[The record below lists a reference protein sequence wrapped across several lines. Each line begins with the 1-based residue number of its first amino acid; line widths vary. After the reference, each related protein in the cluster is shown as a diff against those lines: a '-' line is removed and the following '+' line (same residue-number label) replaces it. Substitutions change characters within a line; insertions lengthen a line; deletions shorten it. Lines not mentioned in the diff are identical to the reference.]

1 MSEPPFVHYDDVGRL
16 PGGDFR
22 FLHVEPISIRVRK
35 YNWELFPH
43 RHRDLF
49 QLFLIDTGAGRVNFD
64 LWEDGFQAPA
74 LVFVPALVI
83 HSLRYETGTRGRI
96 LTLSDAYLDELVRF
110 SGESEVLAGLQQQA
124 YVQPL
129 GVDKQAY
136 ARIAAALGTI
146 AENLGAA
153 EPRRGRGAMC
163 SAFLLE
169 ILSWLARLGHERV
182 RPPGPEQLRRSQ
194 LYKRFRDC
202 LEQHFRE
209 QLPISSYVEKLGV
222 TERTLLRACREVAGE
237 SPLKIVHRRVLLE
250 AQRLLLYSAMSVT
263 QIAYHLNFKE
273 PSHFNR
279 FFVEQTE
286 ETPLAFR
293 RNRMG

>member
-1 MSEPPFVHYDDVGRL
+1 M

-49 QLFLIDTGAGRVNFD
+49 QFFLIDTGGGRVSFD
-64 LWEDGFQAPA
+64 LWEEWFQAPA
-74 LVFVPALVI
+74 LIFVPALVI
-83 HSLRYETGTRGRI
+83 HSLRYERGTTGRI
-96 LTLSDAYLDELVRF
+96 LTLSDAYLDELIQF
-110 SGESEVLAGLQQQA
+110 SGESEVLAELQQQG

-129 GVDKQAY
+129 GKSPQAY
-136 ARIAAALGTI
+136 ARISSAMTML
-146 AENLGAA
+146 AENLGAHK
-153 EPRRGRGAMC
+153 PKRGQGAMR
-163 SAFLLE
+163 SACLLE
-169 ILSWLARLGHERV
+169 ILSWLAHLGQDRAL
-182 RPPGPEQLRRSQ
+182 PPGPDLLRRRQ

-202 LEQHFRE
+202 LELHFRE
-209 QLPISSYVEKLGV
+209 QVPISSYVDKLGV

-237 SPLKIVHRRVLLE
+237 SPLKIVHRRLLLE

-263 QIAYHLNFKE
+263 EVSYHLNFKE

-279 FFVEQTE
+279 FFVEHTD

-293 RNRMG
+293 RSRMG

>member
-16 PGGDFR
+16 PGGGFR

-49 QLFLIDTGAGRVNFD
+49 QFFLIDAGAGSVSFD
-64 LWEDGFQAPA
+64 LWEEGFEAPA
-74 LVFVPALVI
+74 LVFVPALVV
-83 HSLRYETGTRGRI
+83 HSLRYAPGTRGRI

-110 SGESEVLAGLQQQA
+110 SGESEILAGLQQQA

-129 GVDKQAY
+129 GADSQAY
-136 ARIAAALGTI
+136 ARIASALDTM

-153 EPRRGRGAMC
+153 KPERGRGAMC
-163 SAFLLE
+163 SACLLE
-169 ILSWLARLGHERV
+169 ILSWQARLGQDRA
-182 RPPGPEQLRRSQ
+182 RPPEPEMLNRRQ

-202 LEQHFRE
+202 LEEHFRE

-237 SPLKIVHRRVLLE
+237 SPLKIVHRRVLPE